1 MWIWELNINPLSLT
15 PFSVLPILLCNVL
28 IYLLFALQPHFKIV
42 ISSSNAS
49 SAVIFLL
56 LGVLLK
62 VADLLVHHL
71 PVLVEALLAAVD
83 LGPAP
88 GAPVHLLTSAEAL
101 VTVEGAGP
109 FRAECIKKKLIL
121 TKIAA
126 YHLSAAS
133 LIPAADIATT

>member
-1 MWIWELNINPLSLT
+1 M
-15 PFSVLPILLCNVL
+15 
-28 IYLLFALQPHFKIV
+28 
-42 ISSSNAS
+42 
-49 SAVIFLL
+49 
-56 LGVLLK
+56 
-62 VADLLVHHL
+62 HHL
-71 PVLVEALLAAVD
+71 PALVGAVD
-83 LGPAP
+83 LGTAH
-88 GAPVHLLTSAEAL
+88 VNILTSAEAL

>member
-1 MWIWELNINPLSLT
+1 MGIWELDINPLSLT

-28 IYLLFALQPHFKIV
+28 IYLLFALQPHFKV
-42 ISSSNAS
+42 FISSNNAS
-49 SAVIFLL
+49 SAVSFLL
-56 LGVLLK
+56 LGVLLR

-88 GAPVHLLTSAEAL
+88 GAPVHLLTSAETL

-109 FRAECIKKKLIL
+109 FRAEGLEKKLIL

-126 YHLSAAS
+126 NHLFATS
-133 LIPAADIATT
+133 LFLAADIATT